1 LQSVRIPTHPLSRTE
16 GSEHDRVSERGT
28 VASSGREPYEEPT
41 IDSHYSPL
49 EVEPRVLRR
58 WEDTRAFDRLRE
70 LRAGAP
76 EFRFLDG
83 PITANNPMGVHHAW
97 GRTLKDAVIRYR
109 AMQGQSCRYQNGFDC
124 QGLWVEVEVERAL
137 GFKGKPDIEAFGLAN
152 FSRAC
157 RERVDEFAG
166 VIAEQSKRLGQWMD
180 WDNSYFTYSDD
191 NIEAIWLFLQK
202 CFERGYLYEGH
213 VPLPWCTRCGT
224 SLSQHEMLG
233 SYVETEDLSLYVT
246 ANLLDGSGRALVL
259 WTTTPWT
266 LAANVAAAVHPELKY
281 EEVEW
286 EGKRLVLSA
295 ASRAR
300 LGVPDGAV
308 QRELPG
314 SELVGLEFE
323 TFFPEFPVQRAVR
336 HVVIPWKEI
345 DPEEGSGIV
354 HIAPGC
360 GPEDYELSKELNL
373 DVITPIDGQGDYVE
387 GFGWLEGKNA
397 ALVAEEV
404 TAHLRA
410 AGRVVEEERYTHS
423 VPVCWRCKSHV
434 LFRLVYEWFISVD
447 EVREPMLAAAA
458 TVEWEPPHIGSRMD
472 DWLHNMGDWCISRK
486 RYWGLPLPF
495 YRCEDCDELSVVG
508 SRAELRERAL
518 QPDLVDSLPELHRPW
533 IDEITIRCKACEGPA
548 ARVPEVGDCWLD
560 AGIVPFST
568 LGYFD
573 DREAWERRFPAEWIS
588 EMREQVRLWYYSML
602 FMSVVLEGR
611 APYERTLSYER
622 VISETGEK
630 FSKTGHMI
638 RFDDAVAQI
647 GADPIRY
654 LFCRQPPGVE
664 ARFGYE
670 AGAQMQRRLAGLWNI
685 ASFFDT
691 YASID
696 RVELVDPATLGDA
709 LHVTDR
715 WLLARTAQ
723 LVDATTGAMGH
734 EDTPTTVRE
743 AEQFI
748 EEVSNWYVR
757 VNRRRFWRAGNEADK
772 VACHSSLFEALR
784 AVTLVLAP
792 IVPFVTDELWQQ
804 VVRPFDAGAPESV
817 HHARW
822 PVTPD
827 AWRDAALLDATNT
840 VRTVISA
847 ALRLREEA
855 KLRVRQPLPS
865 VTIVAGD
872 EARSALAAQRETI
885 ASELNV
891 KRVEFTDELSALEE
905 DHLALDFKRAGPV
918 LRKQLDAVSG
928 QIDELT
934 DDERAAAIEAIRL
947 GRSVRLPGWT
957 EDLPA
962 EIFTAERHPA
972 HGVRTAE
979 TPSGIV
985 VALDTRLDDA
995 LVAEGWARDVIRHVQ
1010 TLRKDAGLAVTD
1022 RIRLWLRIDDTELG
1036 GAVRTHLDAIGS
1048 EVLATEVELATGP
1061 DDAARRDFAVGGKAG
1076 TAALTRA

>member
-1 LQSVRIPTHPLSRTE
+1 
-16 GSEHDRVSERGT
+16 
-28 VASSGREPYEEPT
+28 
-41 IDSHYSPL
+41 
-49 EVEPRVLRR
+49 VEPRVLRH
-58 WEDTRAFDRLRE
+58 WDETRAFDRLRE
-70 LRAGAP
+70 LRTDAP

-97 GRTLKDAVIRYR
+97 GRTLKDAVIRFH

-137 GFKGKPDIEAFGLAN
+137 GFRGKPDIEAFGLDN
-152 FSRAC
+152 FSQAC
-157 RERVDEFAG
+157 RERVDEYAQ
-166 VIAEQSKRLGQWMD
+166 VIAGQSTRLGQWMD

-191 NIEAIWLFLQK
+191 NIEAIWYFLQK
-202 CFERGYLYEGH
+202 CFERRYLYEGH

-233 SYVETEDLSLYVT
+233 SYTETESPSLYVS

-266 LAANVAAAVHPELKY
+266 LPANVAAAVHPTLRY
-281 EEVEW
+281 EEVAW
-286 EGKRLVLSA
+286 EGRVLVLSA
-295 ASRAR
+295 ASRKR
-300 LGVPDGAV
+300 LGMPDDAV
-308 QRELPG
+308 QRELNG
-314 SELVGLEFE
+314 SDLVGLEFE
-323 TFFPEFPVQRAVR
+323 TFFPDLPVQVPVR
-336 HVVIPWKEI
+336 HVVIPWEEI

-360 GPEDYELSKELNL
+360 GPEDYELSKELGL
-373 DVITPIDGQGDYVE
+373 DVIAPLDAQGDYVD
-387 GFGWLEGKNA
+387 GFAWLEGRNA
-397 ALVAEEV
+397 ALVADDV

-410 AGRVVEEERYTHS
+410 AGRVVHDELYEHS

-447 EVREPMLAAAA
+447 DVREPMLAAAQ

-495 YRCEDCDELSVVG
+495 YRCDDCQELTVVG

-518 QPDLVDSLPELHRPW
+518 DPQMVDDLPELHRPW
-533 IDEITIRCKACEGPA
+533 IDEIKITCASCGAPA
-548 ARVPEVGDCWLD
+548 TRVPEVGDCWLD
-560 AGIVPFST
+560 AGITPFST

-573 DREAWERRFPAEWIS
+573 DPDGWKQRFPAEWIS

-611 APYERTLSYER
+611 APYERALSYER

-638 RFDDAVAQI
+638 RFDDAVQEI

-654 LFCRQPPGVE
+654 LFCRQPPATE
-664 ARFGYE
+664 CRFGFE
-670 AGAQMQRRLAGLWNI
+670 AGAQSQRRIAGLWNI
-685 ASFFDT
+685 ASFFLT
-691 YASID
+691 YAGID
-696 RVELVDPATLGDA
+696 RVEMVEPSTLGDA

-723 LVDATTGAMGH
+723 LVEVATAAMGR
-734 EDTPTTVRE
+734 EDTSTTVRE

-757 VNRRRFWRAGNEADK
+757 VNRRRFWRTGDDLDK
-772 VACHSSLFEALR
+772 LACHSSLFAALR

-792 IVPFVTDELWQQ
+792 IVPFVTEELWQQ
-804 VVRPFDAGAPESV
+804 VIRPFADDAAESV
-817 HHARW
+817 HHALW
-822 PVTPD
+822 PVAPAEWHD
-827 AWRDAALLDATNT
+827 DELLDATRT
-840 VRTVISA
+840 VRTVISTS
-847 ALRLREEA
+847 LRLREEA
-855 KLRVRQPLPS
+855 KLRVRQPLPAL
-865 VTIVAGD
+865 TIVAD
-872 EARSALAAQRETI
+872 EAARAALLQQQETI
-885 ASELNV
+885 LAELNV
-891 KRVEFTDELSALEE
+891 KRVEFAADLSALEE

-918 LRKQLDAVSG
+918 LRTQLDAVSG
-928 QIDELT
+928 EIDELS
-934 DDERAAAIEAIRL
+934 DDDRAAAIDSITS

-957 EDLPA
+957 DDLPS
-962 EIFTAERHPA
+962 EIFVFERHPA

-979 TPSGIV
+979 VAGGIV
-985 VALDTRLDDA
+985 VALDTRLDDE
-995 LVAEGWARDVIRHVQ
+995 LIHEGWARDVIRHVQ
-1010 TLRKDAGLAVTD
+1010 TLRKDADLDVTD
-1022 RIRLWLRIDDTELG
+1022 RIRLWLEIDDDALRA
-1036 GAVRTHLDAIGS
+1036 AVQTHLDTIAA
-1048 EVLATEVELATGP
+1048 EVLANATELDAGP
-1061 DDAARRDFAVGGKAG
+1061 AEAPRREFKIAG
-1076 TAALTRA
+1076 TQGAASLTRA

>member
-1 LQSVRIPTHPLSRTE
+1 M
-16 GSEHDRVSERGT
+16 
-28 VASSGREPYEEPT
+28 
-41 IDSHYSPL
+41 DSHYSPL

-58 WEDTRAFDRLRE
+58 WDDSHAFQRLRE

-97 GRTLKDAVIRYR
+97 GRTLKDAVMRFH

-137 GFKGKPDIEAFGLAN
+137 GFKGKPDIEAFGLDN

-157 RERVDEFAG
+157 RERVDEYAG

-202 CFERGYLYEGH
+202 CCERAYLYEGH

-233 SYVETEDLSLYVT
+233 SYVETEDLSLYVS
-246 ANLLDGSGRALVL
+246 ADLLDSSGRALVL

-266 LAANVAAAVHPELKY
+266 LAANVAAAVHPELTY
-281 EEVEW
+281 EEVDW
-286 EGKRLVLSA
+286 EGRRLVLSA
-295 ASRAR
+295 ASRVR
-300 LGVPDGAV
+300 LGLPDSTV

-314 SELVGLEFE
+314 AELVGLEFE
-323 TFFPEFPVQRAVR
+323 TFFPDLPAQASVR

-345 DPEEGSGIV
+345 AADEGSGIV

-360 GPEDYELSKELNL
+360 GPEDFELSKELGL
-373 DVITPIDGQGDYVE
+373 DVITPIDGQGDYAE
-387 GFGWLEGKNA
+387 GFGWLEGRNA
-397 ALVAEEV
+397 AVVAGDV
-404 TAHLRA
+404 TAHLRE
-410 AGRVVEEERYTHS
+410 AGRVVKDELYTHS

-434 LFRLVYEWFISVD
+434 LFRLVYEWFISVED
-447 EVREPMLAAAA
+447 VREPMLAAAA

-495 YRCEDCDELSVVG
+495 YRCDDCNELTVIG

-518 QPDLVDSLPELHRPW
+518 EPELVDALPELHRPW
-533 IDEITIRCKACEGPA
+533 IDDVKIRCRACEAPA

-573 DREAWERRFPAEWIS
+573 DPDGWKAHFPAEWIV
-588 EMREQVRLWYYSML
+588 EMREQVRLWFYSML

-611 APYERTLSYER
+611 APYERALAHER
-622 VISETGEK
+622 VISDTGEK

-638 RFDDAVAQI
+638 RFDDAVAEI

-654 LFCRQPPGVE
+654 LFSRQPPAAE
-664 ARFGYE
+664 ARFGFE
-670 AGAQMQRRLAGLWNI
+670 AGGQMQRRLAGLWNI

-691 YASID
+691 YAGID
-696 RVELVDPATLGDA
+696 RVVMVEPSTLEGQ

-715 WLLARTAQ
+715 WLLARTAR
-723 LVDATTGAMGH
+723 LVDVATAAMSR

-743 AEQFI
+743 AEQFV

-757 VNRRRFWRAGNEADK
+757 VNRRRFWRSADDTDK
-772 VACHSSLFEALR
+772 VACHSTLFEALR

-792 IVPFVTDELWQQ
+792 IVPFITDELWQV
-804 VVRPFDAGAPESV
+804 VVRPFDEDAEASV

-822 PVTPD
+822 PVAAE
-827 AWRDAALLDATNT
+827 AWRDEALLEATRT
-840 VRTVISA
+840 VRAVISS

-855 KLRVRQPLPS
+855 KLRVRQPLPA
-865 VTIVAGD
+865 VTIVASP
-872 EARSALAAQRETI
+872 EARAALEAQQETI
-885 ASELNV
+885 ATELNV
-891 KRVEFTDELSALEE
+891 KRVEFADELSALEE

-918 LRKQLDAVSG
+918 LRTQLDAVSG
-928 QIDELT
+928 QIDELS
-934 DDERAAAIEAIRL
+934 DEERAAAIEAINL

-962 EIFTAERHPA
+962 EIFVSERHPA
-972 HGVRTAE
+972 HGVRTVE
-979 TPSGIV
+979 TPDGVV

-995 LVAEGWARDVIRHVQ
+995 LVHEGWARDVIRHVQ
-1010 TLRKDAGLAVTD
+1010 TLRKDAGLEVTD
-1022 RIRLWLRIDDTELG
+1022 RIRLWLQVDSTLRD
-1036 GAVRTHLDAIGS
+1036 AVEIHLDTIAA
-1048 EVLATEVELATGP
+1048 EVLANNVDLAEGP
-1061 DDAARRDFAVGGKAG
+1061 DGAPAREFKVAGNTG
-1076 TAALTRA
+1076 TAALQRA